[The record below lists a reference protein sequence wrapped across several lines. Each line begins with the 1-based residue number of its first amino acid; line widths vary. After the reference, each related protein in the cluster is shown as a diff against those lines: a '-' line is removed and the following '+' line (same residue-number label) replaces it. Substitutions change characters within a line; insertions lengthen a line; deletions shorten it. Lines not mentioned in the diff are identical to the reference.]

1 MGEET
6 NLDMTEEMFED
17 AFSEEAEPEEQP
29 EGTEQTEAEEKP
41 AAAEAEPKYTVKYN
55 GKEQELTL
63 QELIANA
70 QKGMNYDHVVA
81 ERDRLKN
88 SPELAEIDAQAR
100 ALKMTRQQ
108 YITHLGETEARREV
122 AELTE
127 NGMEQERA
135 KELVALRR
143 AAREKQAEDQRMA
156 AEKEAA
162 DKRTADLRAFAAQY
176 PGVKQFPPEVLEAI
190 QGGRTPLEAYQ
201 TYELAQV
208 KAELE
213 AVKKNQ
219 ENKAKAVGSVRDGA
233 APQKKDSFLEGFD
246 MG

>member
-1 MGEET
+1 MTKFYHFNFNVVDLERSLAFYKQAL
-6 NLDMTEEMFED
+6 NL
-17 AFSEEAEPEEQP
+17 
-29 EGTEQTEAEEKP
+29 
-41 AAAEAEPKYTVKYN
+41 
-55 GKEQELTL
+55 
-63 QELIANA
+63 
-70 QKGMNYDHVVA
+70 
-81 ERDRLKN
+81 
-88 SPELAEIDAQAR
+88 SPL
-100 ALKMTRQQ
+100 
-108 YITHLGETEARREV
+108 
-122 AELTE
+122 
-127 NGMEQERA
+127 
-135 KELVALRR
+135 
-143 AAREKQAEDQRMA
+143 REKQAEDQRMA